1 MTADVVNV
9 EPLVLKVMDRP
20 RLLIVDD
27 DKDTADALEEELAR
41 RGFEVRSAYD
51 ARDALDAVVEFEPEI
66 ALVDFRLGRETGI
79 DLIDQLTLRGPRL
92 LCIVMTAYADLD
104 VAIGAVRHG
113 VYDFFQK
120 PINLDLLEATLGRA
134 YGVVRLK
141 RDKEMAQEALREAH
155 DKLEQRVEE
164 RTSELS
170 QEIQHRIE
178 VEEALRNSEARFK
191 DFAEAASDYF
201 WETDEN
207 LRFSYFSERFTEVT
221 GVPKERLLGKTR
233 QESGIDVEDEEAY
246 RRHLADLAA
255 HRPFRGFA
263 YPRTHDNGRVVYL
276 SISGDPV
283 FDEAGIFQGYR
294 GSGTDISEHKRME
307 EELRRARDYLEL
319 RVQKRTRELTDEI
332 SERKGAEEALRVS
345 EQNYRALFENAT
357 AGIGR
362 SRITD
367 GKVLMANRK
376 LARIFGYERV
386 EQFVAEFVFVDHY
399 VVPGQRER
407 LLALYQE
414 GSDKTVEVSF
424 TTRDGSVVTVAN
436 QGWVDEKAGH
446 IDFVMTDIT
455 ERKRAEEALR
465 QSDER
470 LKLSLRS
477 GQIGTF
483 FWNVQDGT
491 HVWDDRM
498 HEIWGLEPG
507 TYQGAMEP
515 DFLDNLHPDDAQRV
529 TEAVRRTLE
538 EDYDYDIDYRII
550 HPDETTRHVH
560 ALATL
565 IRDEQ
570 GRPIEL
576 IGVCLDITESKR
588 AEEKIKASLEEK
600 DVLLKEIHH
609 RVKNNLQVISSI
621 LSLQAGAETDDRSRG
636 VLKESQRRVKVMAR
650 IHENLHQTDDLTSIN
665 ARDYLNTVVGD
676 TIASGGHD
684 AQRISSRLEADDIVI
699 DVDQAVACRQIVSEL
714 LSNSLKHAFPDGQS
728 GTIEV
733 SLHRRDEGRT
743 DLTIADDGKGLPEGF
758 DLEQAETL
766 GMRLIHALAMQL
778 IPTA

>member
-27 DKDTADALEEELAR
+27 DKDTAYALEEELAR
-41 RGFEVRSAYD
+41 RGFEVCSVYD

-79 DLIDQLTLRGPRL
+79 DLIDQLTLKRPRL

-120 PINLDLLEATLGRA
+120 SIDLDLLETAIGRA
-134 YGVVRLK
+134 YEVVRLK
-141 RDKEMAQEALREAH
+141 RDKEMAQEALRETH

-164 RTSELS
+164 RTSELN
-170 QEIQHRIE
+170 QEIQQRIKAE
-178 VEEALRNSEARFK
+178 KTVRASE
-191 DFAEAASDYF
+191 
-201 WETDEN
+201 
-207 LRFSYFSERFTEVT
+207 
-221 GVPKERLLGKTR
+221 ERLEVAIDSVFDAFVLYDGDGKLVLCNQKQR
-233 QESGIDVEDEEAY
+233 DFY
-246 RRHLADLAA
+246 PHLADIY
-255 HRPFRGFA
+255 RPGV
-263 YPRTHDNGRVVYL
+263 GREEL
-276 SISGDPV
+276 MRHHASALHEKDPV
-283 FDEAGIFQGYR
+283 FDVEGYLDERLKLINTPRPDQEGRLIDGRWVAVRERAVAGGGMVSIR
-294 GSGTDISEHKRME
+294 TDISEHKQLE
-307 EELRRARDYLEL
+307 EKLRRARNYLEL

-345 EQNYRALFENAT
+345 ERNYRALFENAA

-376 LARIFGYERV
+376 LARIFGYDRV
-386 EQFVAEFVFVDHY
+386 ELFVAEFSFSDHY
-399 VVPGQRER
+399 VDSDQRER
-407 LLALYQE
+407 LIALYKE
-414 GSDKTVEVSF
+414 SPDNTVEISF
-424 TTRDGSVVTVAN
+424 TTLDGSVVTVAN
-436 QGWVDEKAGH
+436 QGWVDEEAGH

-483 FWNVQDGT
+483 FWNVHDGT

-515 DFLDNLHPDDAQRV
+515 DFLDSLHPDDAQRV

-538 EDYDYDIDYRII
+538 EDDDYDIDYRII

-576 IGVCLDITESKR
+576 IGVSLDITESKR
-588 AEEKIKASLEEK
+588 AEEALRESERNLPGLVRKC
-600 DVLLKEIHH
+600 H
-609 RVKNNLQVISSI
+609 RRYRALADHGWQGAYGEPQTCPDIR
-621 LSLQAGAETDDRSRG
+621 LRAGGTVR
-636 VLKESQRRVKVMAR
+636 RRVCFRRSLCRSGPAR
-650 IHENLHQTDDLTSIN
+650 
-665 ARDYLNTVVGD
+665 
-676 TIASGGHD
+676 
-684 AQRISSRLEADDIVI
+684 
-699 DVDQAVACRQIVSEL
+699 AVARPL
-714 LSNSLKHAFPDGQS
+714 
-728 GTIEV
+728 
-733 SLHRRDEGRT
+733 
-743 DLTIADDGKGLPEGF
+743 
-758 DLEQAETL
+758 
-766 GMRLIHALAMQL
+766 
-778 IPTA
+778 